1 MSFRTEPPYRHGQ
14 ADKTALLLVNLG
26 TPDAPTAAALR
37 RYLAE
42 FLSDPRVVEIPRLV
56 WMPILHG
63 IILRTRPARSAAKYA
78 TVWTPEGSPLAVWTQ
93 RQTQAVADVLQQ
105 RGHDLLVRYAMRYG
119 QPSIPAVL
127 DELRAEGATRV
138 VVLPLYPQYAAAT
151 TASVADKVMQW
162 ARQARRMPEL
172 RFISDYAD
180 EPGYIAALAERVQ
193 RHWAEN
199 GRAQKLLLSF
209 HGVPHRSLTLGDPY
223 HCQCHKT
230 ARLLGQALGLQRD
243 ELLVTFQSR
252 FGKAKWLEPYTE
264 PTLRTLA
271 QQGLQSVDVMCPGFV
286 ADCLETLE
294 EIADEAREAFISE
307 GGQQFRYID
316 CLNAQPSWI
325 HALADLA
332 ERHLQGWH
340 TRTAAPASPAT
351 TVATPPAAARSEAER
366 DAERALQRERALEM
380 GATN

>member
-1 MSFRTEPPYRHGQ
+1 MNFRNEPPYRHGQ
-14 ADKTALLLVNLG
+14 TDKTALLLVNLG
-26 TPDAPTAAALR
+26 TPDEPTAPALR
-37 RYLAE
+37 RYLRE

-56 WMPILHG
+56 WLPILHG
-63 IILRTRPARSAAKYA
+63 IILRTRPAQSAAKYA
-78 TVWTPEGSPLAVWTQ
+78 TVWTPEGSPLAVWTH
-93 RQTQAVADVLQQ
+93 RQTLAVAEALQQ
-105 RGHDLLVRYAMRYG
+105 RGHELLVRHAMRYG
-119 QPSIPAVL
+119 KPSIPDAL
-127 DELRAEGATRV
+127 DALRAEGATRV
-138 VVLPLYPQYAAAT
+138 LVLPLYPQYAAAT

-162 ARQARRMPEL
+162 AQRARRMPEL

-193 RHWAEN
+193 RHWAEH

-230 ARLLGQALGLQRD
+230 ARLLGQALGLQRED
-243 ELLVTFQSR
+243 LLVTFQSR

-264 PTLRTLA
+264 PTLRQLA
-271 QQGLQSVDVMCPGFV
+271 QQGLRSVDVMCPGFV

-294 EIADEAREAFISE
+294 EIAEEAHEAFISE

-325 HALADLA
+325 GALASLA
-332 ERHLQGWH
+332 ERHLQGWG
-340 TRTAAPASPAT
+340 TLSQPGT
-351 TVATPPAAARSEAER
+351 PAAVPAWPRSDSER
-366 DAERALQRERALEM
+366 NTERALQRERALAM
-380 GATN
+380 GARD